1 MDIGKRI
8 KDRRKELG
16 LNAET
21 VAEKIGVS
29 PATIYRYESADIL
42 NMGID
47 KVELIA
53 EALYT
58 TPAYL
63 MGWTDEQPLTEKE
76 QKLFTSFKALNETGK
91 TKAVEYVS
99 DLADNPKY
107 QKADRVCEPAVPYV
121 PSVLAAHHETGL
133 PDDEDMERINAA
145 IDLVGKLKR
154 EKGEL

>member
-16 LNAET
+16 LNAEA

-63 MGWTDEQPLTEKE
+63 MGWADEQPLTDKE
-76 QKLFTSFKALNETGK
+76 QQLVASFKSLNEIGK
-91 TKAVEYVS
+91 TKAVEYVT

-107 QKADRVCEPAVPYV
+107 QMELREAEIAYI

-133 PDDEDMERINAA
+133 PDDEDMEYIDAA
-145 IDLVGKLKR
+145 IQFAGKLKR

>member
-76 QKLFTSFKALNETGK
+76 QKLFTSFKALNENGQ
-91 TKAVEYVS
+91 TKAVDYVS

-107 QKADRVCEPAVPYV
+107 QLEVCEPVASYM

-133 PDDEDMERINAA
+133 PDAEDMEYIDAA
-145 IDLVGKLKR
+145 IQFAGKLKR
-154 EKGEL
+154 QKGEL

>member
-16 LNAET
+16 LSAEI

-29 PATIYRYESADIL
+29 PATIYRYESAEIM

-47 KVELIA
+47 KIELIA
-53 EALYT
+53 HALYT

-63 MGWTDEQPLTEKE
+63 MGWTDKQSTYEPKKE
-76 QKLFTSFKALNETGK
+76 SLINHFDLLNSTGQDKAID
-91 TKAVEYVS
+91 YVS

-107 QKADRVCEPAVPYV
+107 RLADEAQEEKTPYV
-121 PSVLAAHHETGL
+121 PEVLAAHHKTGKL
-133 PDDEDMERINAA
+133 DDEDRGIINNE
-145 IDLVGKLKR
+145 IQFVV
-154 EKGEL
+154 E